1 MALPD
6 FQSFLKPLLD
16 IAADGQEHSMSEARE
31 EIAKALNLSEEAKVE
46 LLPTGAQK
54 ISEFDNLI
62 AWAKSH
68 FVQAKVLEST
78 SNEHFKITERGLNL
92 HRQGLPRIDT
102 RILDQFTKFVE
113 AHSPQKSSND
123 QDTSNKLDEQD
134 QTLEEIFQ
142 QANENI
148 RSELGANILLKIK
161 NNSPDFFEQLLV
173 DLMVLLGYGG
183 SKAEAGI
190 SLGRSDDEIIDGI
203 IKEDRLGLDVIYLQA
218 KRLEG
223 TVERPEIERFVG
235 VLHGKRARKGIF
247 ITTGRFSEDAKKYAT
262 SVDPKVALIDG
273 NKLSEYMIDFN
284 LGVTSKSIYE
294 IKKIDLEYFIQ
305 E

>member
-102 RILDQFTKFVE
+102 RILDQFTKFGF
-113 AHSPQKSSND
+113 D
-123 QDTSNKLDEQD
+123 
-134 QTLEEIFQ
+134 
-142 QANENI
+142 
-148 RSELGANILLKIK
+148 
-161 NNSPDFFEQLLV
+161 
-173 DLMVLLGYGG
+173 
-183 SKAEAGI
+183 
-190 SLGRSDDEIIDGI
+190 
-203 IKEDRLGLDVIYLQA
+203 
-218 KRLEG
+218 
-223 TVERPEIERFVG
+223 
-235 VLHGKRARKGIF
+235 
-247 ITTGRFSEDAKKYAT
+247 
-262 SVDPKVALIDG
+262 
-273 NKLSEYMIDFN
+273 
-284 LGVTSKSIYE
+284 
-294 IKKIDLEYFIQ
+294 
-305 E
+305 